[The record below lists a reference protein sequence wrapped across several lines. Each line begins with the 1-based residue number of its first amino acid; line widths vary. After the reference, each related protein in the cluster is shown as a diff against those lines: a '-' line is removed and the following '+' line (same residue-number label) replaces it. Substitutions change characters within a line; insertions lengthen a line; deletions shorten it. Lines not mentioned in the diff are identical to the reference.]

1 MCSLKNVGM
10 SISSSL
16 KRSSVSTGFRL
27 NGLSF
32 FSTTSEG
39 LLTGVV
45 GGVKFV
51 VGGLTVDEVLIGG
64 LDGAVGVPPTVILG
78 FSPITG
84 SDGVGVTVLSFSMEL
99 AAPSDGFG
107 DEYDGVTAEFE
118 VGDT

>member
-1 MCSLKNVGM
+1 M

-39 LLTGVV
+39 LLTEVV

-51 VGGLTVDEVLIGG
+51 VGGLTVDEVFTGG
-64 LDGAVGVPPTVILG
+64 LDGVVGVPPTVIRG
-78 FSPITG
+78 FSPING
-84 SDGVGVTVLSFSMEL
+84 SDGVGVPVLSFSVEL

-107 DEYDGVTAEFE
+107 DEYDGVTAEIE
-118 VGDT
+118 AGVT

>member
-16 KRSSVSTGFRL
+16 KISSVSTGFRL

-32 FSTTSEG
+32 FSIMSEG

-45 GGVKFV
+45 GGVIFD
-51 VGGLTVDEVLIGG
+51 VGGLTVDEDFTGG

-84 SDGVGVTVLSFSMEL
+84 SDGVGVPVLSFSVEL

>member
-1 MCSLKNVGM
+1 M

-16 KRSSVSTGFRL
+16 NRSSVSTGFRL

-45 GGVKFV
+45 GGVIFD
-51 VGGLTVDEVLIGG
+51 VGGLTVDEVLTGG
-64 LDGAVGVPPTVILG
+64 LDGVVGVPPTVILG

-84 SDGVGVTVLSFSMEL
+84 SDGVDVPMLSFSVELAVTSDGLGEENDGVTV
-99 AAPSDGFG
+99 
-107 DEYDGVTAEFE
+107 EFE